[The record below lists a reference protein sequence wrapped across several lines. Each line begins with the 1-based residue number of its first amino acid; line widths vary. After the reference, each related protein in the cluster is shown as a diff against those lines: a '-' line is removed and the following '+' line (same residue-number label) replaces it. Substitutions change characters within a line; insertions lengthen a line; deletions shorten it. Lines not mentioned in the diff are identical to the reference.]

1 VVSVNTPYVTRQKAQ
16 FQTGT
21 RGPRRLRPRETN
33 NPCYRRHAPH
43 VLCIRTMVETRAAGS
58 PLLSKPYLSQ
68 YRQTLS
74 AKSPGLGKS
83 PWDSQHILN
92 RSD

>member
-1 VVSVNTPYVTRQKAQ
+1 
-16 FQTGT
+16 
-21 RGPRRLRPRETN
+21 
-33 NPCYRRHAPH
+33 